1 VQVLGVRAPKGAL
14 VTVRCKGKGCPVKQ
28 RRKKIKKGPVRF
40 PTYERFLRPGI
51 RLQVFVTKKGK
62 IGDYTSYTI
71 RRGKP
76 PKRVNRCVSG
86 ARLKPVGC
94 G

>member
-1 VQVLGVRAPKGAL
+1 VQVLGVRAPRGSL
-14 VTVRCKGKGCPVKQ
+14 VTVRCKGKGCPAKQ
-28 RRKKIKKGPVRF
+28 RRKRIKKGPVRF
-40 PTYERFLRPGI
+40 HNFERFLRPHI
-51 RLQVFVTKKGK
+51 RLQIYVTKRGK

-71 RRGKP
+71 RGGKS

-86 ARLKPVGC
+86 AKLKPVGC

>member
-1 VQVLGVRAPKGAL
+1 MINVDEL
-14 VTVRCKGKGCPVKQ
+14 
-28 RRKKIKKGPVRF
+28 F
-40 PTYERFLRPGI
+40 
-51 RLQVFVTKKGK
+51 
-62 IGDYTSYTI
+62 DYTSYTI
-71 RRGKP
+71 RRGKS